1 MDHYLY
7 IKDLPLKI
15 KIVYYT
21 SLNSIIKKNCDPI
34 PFLISQFSDIESLLK
49 ERKLTKILYF
59 NAHKVHMLLYDLDEI
74 IKLNDSMDN
83 DLCFNYYLFLLI
95 REGEEIINYEFS
107 FNYIKLFYKKI
118 KIKQNKYYNFISYK
132 IIIELINNYINCSLS
147 DENDDDDLVS
157 KLDKESREY
166 IKNEINIFLDIK
178 LNLTEINIIEKNL
191 DELYADIVIAMII
204 NNKLSDFNYCTNI
217 FEQLDLENI
226 DIQFFSS
233 EKLWNLILET
243 LNSEN
248 DFIKINDIKDF
259 DDFNDMNKVN
269 FYYFLFK
276 YILKSSFYIYHIPFL
291 FKMHKKVIEILKFQE
306 YITFTV
312 SNQILIERI
321 EYIIKRLSDL
331 DYFYITFY
339 LNKKKSIKSGAITI
353 ISNILKNSQC
363 IFDISVNL
371 KQNPE
376 IKSIQCIYGPNKSIS
391 LEEMKKLQENN
402 AEYGY
407 SINLNFNLFLNCL
420 YTMKMI
426 IENQIN
432 NFQFEY
438 TFKLFFVF
446 KKKIINNNKNDIYNI
461 DVDYSVKEHPFYK
474 IDLKSSDE
482 NILIKNYQE
491 FKGLFSLLNK
501 LNFQNNNQISET
513 VHSVTI
519 DWGTNFSFASSFVEI
534 DDYKIIQMEKI
545 IFKHEE
551 SVKFFLVLKNGY
563 FFSCGNS
570 GTMVLFNQDFEQLLK
585 KQNLDDNLFYI
596 SEINSEGKNIE
607 LIACYGK
614 YVYIII
620 INKSNLEFEARKY
633 EIPNMTILYGVKLKK
648 NNEYALAGID
658 SAMKIF
664 DIFNDDVVEKKIYKL
679 LNFSSKTGL
688 VINYKYLVLISN
700 ELIPKGSNKLVICNL
715 IRNKVEY
722 IIPDYSF
729 NLSENS
735 LCFINLGIARN
746 ILLCAIKKYKSSQ
759 KNGILV
765 VDMNLVSGEN
775 LNHKFFN
782 TGNFEPYCFSQI
794 FESMYVMVGGFSLD
808 KRIGM
813 IRLYKINK
821 NNYELIY
828 LQDIEIIED
837 DENFNRFVMPINNII
852 QIKDSGKIIITC
864 IDGGIFLFGKPN
876 LDWYNYNQK
885 E

>member
-34 PFLISQFSDIESLLK
+34 PFLISQFSDIETLLK
-49 ERKLTKILYF
+49 EKKLTKILYF

-95 REGEEIINYEFS
+95 RDGEEIINYEFS

-269 FYYFLFK
+269 FYYLLFK

-291 FKMHKKVIEILKFQE
+291 FQMHKKVIEILKFQE

-353 ISNILKNSQC
+353 ISSILKNSQC
-363 IFDISVNL
+363 IFDISVNS
-371 KQNPE
+371 KKNPE
-376 IKSIQCIYGPNKSIS
+376 IKKIECIYGPNKSIS
-391 LEEMKKLQENN
+391 LEEMKKLQENK
-402 AEYGY
+402 AEYSY
-407 SINLNFNLFLNCL
+407 SINFNFNLFLNCL

-438 TFKLFFVF
+438 TFKLYFVF
-446 KKKIINNNKNDIYNI
+446 KKKLINNKNDIYNI

-474 IDLKSSDE
+474 IDVKASDE
-482 NILIKNYQE
+482 NILIKKYEE
-491 FKGLFSLLNK
+491 FKGLFSLLSK
-501 LNFQNNNQISET
+501 LNYQNNNQISET
-513 VHSVTI
+513 VHTVTI
-519 DWGTNFSFASSFVEI
+519 DWGTNFSFDSSFIEI
-534 DDYKIIQMEKI
+534 DNYKIIQMEKI

-563 FFSCGNS
+563 FFSCGNGGS
-570 GTMVLFNQDFEQLLK
+570 MVLFNQDFEPLLK
-585 KQNLDDNLFYI
+585 KPNLDDNLFYI
-596 SEINSEGKNIE
+596 SEINSEGKDIE

-620 INKSNLEFEARKY
+620 INKSNLEFESRKY
-633 EIPNMTILYGVKLKK
+633 EIPKMAILYGVKLKK
-648 NNEYALAGID
+648 NNEYVLAGID
-658 SAMKIF
+658 SAIRIF
-664 DIFNDDVVEKKIYKL
+664 DIFNDDVEEKKIYKL
-679 LNFSSKTGL
+679 LNFSTKTGL

-735 LCFINLGIARN
+735 LCFINLGIACN

-765 VDMNLVSGEN
+765 VDMNLVRGEN
-775 LNHKFFN
+775 INHKFFN

-794 FESMYVMVGGFSLD
+794 FESVYIMVAGFSLD
-808 KRIGM
+808 KRTGM

-828 LQDIEIIED
+828 IQDIEIIE
-837 DENFNRFVMPINNII
+837 EGLNFNRFDMPINNII

-864 IDGGIFLFGKPN
+864 IDGDIFLFGKPN
-876 LDWYNYNQK
+876 LDCYNYNQK
-885 E
+885 